1 MTLLVAEA
9 GGWGT
14 LVMHQILK
22 QEVHYIRNRKLPAPK
37 QGKHVKVGSG
47 LTDERCII
55 DMQEYIRHAML
66 VKVS

>member
-1 MTLLVAEA
+1 
-9 GGWGT
+9 
-14 LVMHQILK
+14 MHQILK